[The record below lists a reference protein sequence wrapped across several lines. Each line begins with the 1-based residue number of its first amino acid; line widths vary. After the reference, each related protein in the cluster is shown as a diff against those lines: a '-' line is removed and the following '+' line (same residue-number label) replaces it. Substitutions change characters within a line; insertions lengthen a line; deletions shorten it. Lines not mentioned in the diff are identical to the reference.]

1 MSKQRTHNLWFIAW
15 EEESPNDNRCQAR
28 TSASVLIGR
37 DAIPQTFGY
46 RLNVI
51 ALKFLHL
58 RPAIIMSDI
67 FTLKMG
73 FLFDSILCTSREWIA
88 SCLTRLIIITL
99 LR

>member
-15 EEESPNDNRCQAR
+15 EEESQNDNRCQAR

-37 DAIPQTFGY
+37 DAIPETFGY

-67 FTLKMG
+67 FTLKVG
-73 FLFDSILCTSREWIA
+73 FLFDSLPCMSEWIA
-88 SCLTRLIIITL
+88 SELTGFIIIAL
-99 LR
+99 LQ